1 MGSLQSCDF
10 KQSSEY
16 MESLCV
22 YFTLAETAKMQDFND
37 AMTREW
43 LEDFGRAYYLHRA
56 NATLTD
62 EVNNYGRKLKN
73 KLMGF
78 SPSRQKALKLSL
90 GCRGIILPVEIW
102 SSDANGAAQAAPIFF
117 AIFGSKPPD
126 RVLTSE
132 MNQACGYRNAL
143 FAWRLGAPAR
153 VWRCYGRVLA
163 GYSAF
168 LYPEEASGVLY
179 SDFGF

>member
-1 MGSLQSCDF
+1 MGRLQSCDF

-62 EVNNYGRKLKN
+62 EVNNRELFLK
-73 KLMGF
+73 GIDH
-78 SPSRQKALKLSL
+78 SYYYEEEDDAL
-90 GCRGIILPVEIW
+90 
-102 SSDANGAAQAAPIFF
+102 
-117 AIFGSKPPD
+117 
-126 RVLTSE
+126 
-132 MNQACGYRNAL
+132 
-143 FAWRLGAPAR
+143 
-153 VWRCYGRVLA
+153 
-163 GYSAF
+163 
-168 LYPEEASGVLY
+168 
-179 SDFGF
+179 